1 MRAALLIVGCAILIT
16 GCLMV
21 AWGSGWGIIPALVG
35 LYVVMRVDLASGV
48 NEKRRF
54 E

>member
-1 MRAALLIVGCAILIT
+1 MKIIMLVLGCCLLIT

-21 AWGSGWGIIPALVG
+21 AWGSAWGIIPALVG
-35 LYVVMRVDLASGV
+35 MYIVMRIDLASGV
-48 NEKRRF
+48 TEKRRF